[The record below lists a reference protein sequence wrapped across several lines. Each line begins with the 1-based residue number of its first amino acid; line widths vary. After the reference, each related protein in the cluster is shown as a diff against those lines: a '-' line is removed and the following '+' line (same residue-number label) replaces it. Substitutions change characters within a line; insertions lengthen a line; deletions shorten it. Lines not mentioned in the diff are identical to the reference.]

1 MKKTY
6 LDPEVEFISLIP
18 IDILTNSGND
28 GIVDDSDEP
37 FMGGDIII
45 IN

>member
-6 LDPEVEFISLIP
+6 LEPEVEFISLFP
-18 IDILTNSGND
+18 ADILTGSGDN
-28 GIVDDSDEP
+28 GFIDDSDEP